1 MTKEDIMDQNTAFQI
16 GVWVGAFVVG
26 ALTGL
31 APLIAGI
38 KKNKT
43 GLAVGGF
50 FACVICGLILG
61 LILALPCCGVFMYL
75 ILKKDPEET
84 SNSTHL
90 EVNTHESDN
99 TTNNIQ

>member
-1 MTKEDIMDQNTAFQI
+1 MDQNTAFQI
-16 GVWVGAFVVG
+16 GVWVGAFAVG

-43 GLAVGGF
+43 GLAAGGF

-84 SNSTHL
+84 SNSTPL
-90 EVNTHESDN
+90 EINTHESDN
-99 TTNNIQ
+99 STNNIQ